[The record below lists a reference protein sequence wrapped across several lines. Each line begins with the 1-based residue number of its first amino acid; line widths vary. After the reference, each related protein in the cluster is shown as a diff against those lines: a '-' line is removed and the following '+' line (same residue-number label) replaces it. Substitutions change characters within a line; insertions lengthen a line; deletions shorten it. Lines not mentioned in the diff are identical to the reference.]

1 MTTQEINKID
11 ALDIKAKYQVGKYKV
26 FFDSK
31 EWTWRAVNT
40 FGFGVDSDLSVV
52 LLLNRLIEE

>member
-11 ALDIKAKYQVGKYKV
+11 ALDIKATYKV
-26 FFDSK
+26 GNHKVYFDSK
-31 EWTWRAVNT
+31 DWTWKAINP

-52 LLLNRLIEE
+52 LLLKRLIEE